1 MERRLSPEVLRERYK
16 AAVRFTTGVV
26 FGPGDAR
33 LGPEVRDEVIRRRRA
48 REAKAKAIVD
58 NVKKKLRELAA
69 EVDKI
74 KDEMEEPSFR
84 LGVKHLEKL
93 VRWKTRKG
101 ARSCLPKGKPPAE
114 AGRHQRAGV
123 APHQPV

>member
-1 MERRLSPEVLRERYK
+1 METRLSPEVLRERYK

-33 LGPEVRDEVIRRRRA
+33 LGPEVRDEVIRRRRK
-48 REAKAKAIVD
+48 REAKAKSIVD
-58 NVKKKLRELAA
+58 NTKKKLRELAA
-69 EVDKI
+69 EVDEI

-93 VRWKTRKG
+93 VRWKTRKDNEK
-101 ARSCLPKGKPPAE
+101 LPSKKKADL
-114 AGRHQRAGV
+114 
-123 APHQPV
+123 